1 MYYIMLTIEQ
11 KQILKNRLDTL
22 LHELSTKSHDFA
34 LIKDES
40 ISIKDKPLG
49 TAIKLAN
56 EVLKI
61 IDPNAQVETDVAKTV
76 LNTIDFKNSRHEKW
90 FQNNPRRVNKK
101 TALIHYD
108 KSPIYETK
116 FFWLSNNS
124 TKSIVSAAAHLTP
137 NWEDTIET
145 KQTSNLKLGID
156 FFLKPDSTGL
166 LIVISNQ
173 GNLRVMEVTDFITNT
188 QIEIFSSIH
197 DIVQEK
203 STEMMHEKL
212 WDAFSV
218 SSVNNSFYS
227 GIADLFDELIT
238 FMSTTRDTENV
249 KVFSMRLIGRILFI
263 WFLKKKGF
271 INDFGNEYFNTMNH
285 KSSTEYYELKL
296 KKLFFHTLNTEISK
310 RENDKLTPYLNGG
323 LFEAHDNDWYFETIK
338 FPENYFSRLYEHL
351 KKYNFTTDESTNEY
365 QQVAID
371 PEMLGRVFESLLATQ
386 ITETGETARKAKGAF
401 YTPREIVGFMCK
413 ESLRAYLYN
422 SFNLDN
428 EKKAIDMLLNSSDFD
443 VEQADTNFKRDLIT
457 LGGDKFDEKLI
468 NQLSNLK
475 ILDPAC
481 GSGAFPMGMMHI
493 LVKTYE
499 RIIGKK
505 IDTYKQKLSILKNN
519 IFGIDIEPMAVEISR
534 LRAWLS
540 VIVDEND
547 IKNVKPLPNLDFKFV
562 CANSLVPMIQE
573 ITIDDLEIEETLHE
587 IREMYF
593 QETSHDS
600 KMILQKKYETLIN
613 EADKSNG
620 AKVKQMKTF
629 DPFKNR
635 RSASFFNKFYMFGE
649 KNGFN
654 IIIGNP
660 PYIGESGH
668 KPIFEVVKNT
678 TFGKRFYLG
687 KMDYFYFFIHLGI
700 ELLVDNGILSF
711 ITTNYY
717 PTADGAKKL
726 RTVLYNETDILEL
739 VNFNEIT
746 VFESARGQHDMITL
760 LRKTKKPIGLTKQIY
775 ANEKTILNGQE
786 LKDLLEGNSN
796 FATCEIQDRRDLFSD
811 RQIGEYNIRFKSP
824 TIGIDDILNK
834 IAKHNK
840 LESLCDVNQGV
851 IPNTLD
857 IYVKPK
863 GWFEQAGI
871 PKSIIK
877 PYYKNSDIFKWKTNS
892 TSRKDLLYIDSSVTV
907 DQNTLKYLLPHKAFL
922 ENRREFREG
931 KRPWVE
937 LHWAREKT
945 IFESPKILIPYR
957 CKTNNFAY
965 NDIPWYASTDVYI
978 LTNKENNN
986 NLYYLLGILNSKLL
1000 FTWLYNKGK
1009 RKGEI
1014 LELFPTPLKQIPIP
1028 PRDLINA
1035 KEIEHLV
1042 KQILNDELSEELQID
1057 YESRINHLVNQL
1069 YGLSSDEIR
1078 IVNEFWNEKH
1088 K

>member
-1 MYYIMLTIEQ
+1 MLTTEQ

-22 LHELSTKSHDFA
+22 LHELNTRALDVK

-40 ISIKDKPLG
+40 VSIKDKPLG
-49 TAIKLAN
+49 TALKLAN
-56 EVLKI
+56 EVLNV
-61 IDPNAQVETDVAKTV
+61 IDPSAEIENDVSKIV
-76 LNTIDFKNSRHEKW
+76 LNTIDFKNTRHEKW
-90 FQNNPRRVNKK
+90 FQNNPRRINKK
-101 TALIHYD
+101 TALIHFD
-108 KSPIYETK
+108 KSQYYESR
-116 FFWLSNNS
+116 FFWLNNNS

-145 KQTSNLKLGID
+145 KKATNLKIGID
-156 FFLKPDSTGL
+156 FFLKPDSSGL
-166 LIVISNQ
+166 LVVISNQ
-173 GNLRVMEVTDFITNT
+173 GNLRVMELSEFVTNT

-197 DIVQEK
+197 DIGHET
-203 STEMMHEKL
+203 STEVMHSKL

-227 GIADLFDELIT
+227 GIAELFDELIT
-238 FMSTTRDTENV
+238 FMSTSKDTENV

-271 INDFGNEYFNTMNH
+271 INDSSNEYFNTTKY
-285 KSSTEYYELKL
+285 KSSTEYYEIQL
-296 KKLFFHTLNTEISK
+296 KKLFFHTLNTELS
-310 RENDKLTPYLNGG
+310 RRDTDKLTPYLNGG
-323 LFEAHDNDWYFETIK
+323 LFEAHDNDWYYETIK
-338 FPENYFSRLYEHL
+338 FPDDYFGRLYHHL
-351 KKYNFTTDESTNEY
+351 RKYNFTTDESTNEY

-401 YTPREIVGFMCK
+401 YTPREIVSFMCR

-422 SFNLDN
+422 TFILDN
-428 EKKAIDMLLNSSDFD
+428 EKKAIDKLLDSSDFD
-443 VEQADTNFKRDLIT
+443 AEQADTNFKRDLVT
-457 LGGDKFDEKLI
+457 LGGDKFEEKLVG
-468 NQLSNLK
+468 QLANVK

-499 RIIGKK
+499 RIIGRK
-505 IDTYKQKLSILKNN
+505 IDLYKQKLSILKNN

-573 ITIDDLEIEETLHE
+573 ITIDDFEVEETLHD
-587 IREMYF
+587 IREKYF
-593 QETSHDS
+593 QETSHEN
-600 KMILQKKYETLIN
+600 KLALQKSYESIIN
-613 EADKSNG
+613 EADKTNG
-620 AKVKQMKTF
+620 LKVKQMKTF

-635 RSASFFNKFYMFGE
+635 RAASFFNKFYMFGE
-649 KNGFN
+649 RTGFN

-668 KPIFEVVKNT
+668 KAIFEVVKNT
-678 TFGKRFYLG
+678 TFGRRFYLG
-687 KMDYFYFFIHLGI
+687 KMDYFYFFVHLGVD
-700 ELLVDNGILSF
+700 LLVENGILSF

-726 RTVLYNETDILEL
+726 RTMMYNETDVLEL
-739 VNFNEIT
+739 INFNEIT

-760 LRKTKKPIGLTKQIY
+760 LRKTKKPIGLTRQIY
-775 ANEKTILNGQE
+775 ANTKTMLNGQE
-786 LKDLLEGNSN
+786 LKDLLEGNSK
-796 FATCEIQDRRDLFSD
+796 FATCELQKRNELFSD

-840 LESLCDVNQGV
+840 LEALCDVNQGV

-857 IYVKPK
+857 IFVKPK
-863 GWFEQAGI
+863 GEFEHLGI

-877 PYYKNSDIFKWKTNS
+877 PYFKNSDIFKWKTNNLN
-892 TSRKDLLYIDSSVTV
+892 KKELLYIDNSVSI
-907 DQNTLKYLLPHKAFL
+907 DQNTLKYLLPYKAFL

-931 KRPWVE
+931 RRPWVE
-937 LHWAREKT
+937 LHWAREKS

-965 NDIPWYASTDVYI
+965 NDLPWYASTDVYI
-978 LTNKENNN
+978 LTNKGNENN
-986 NLYYLLGILNSKLL
+986 LFYLLGILNSKLM

-1028 PRDLINA
+1028 TKKTIQSE
-1035 KEIEHLV
+1035 EIEYLV
-1042 KQILNDELSEELQID
+1042 KQIANNDLSKEVQIQ
-1057 YESRINHLVNQL
+1057 YENRLNHLVYNL
-1069 YGLSSDEIR
+1069 YDLSHEEIV
-1078 IVNEFWNEKH
+1078 IINEFWELKQ
-1088 K
+1088 